1 MNSKSRIGVLTF
13 HNGPNFGGV
22 LQAWH
27 MVHAIRNLGHECHA
41 VNYLHPAHHRA
52 SLARIPVKNIN
63 SLRARAYWE
72 FKKHGFRGFSESI
85 CRHPFTSDVNAV
97 PWDDFDGFCVGSDV
111 IWEYQNPG
119 YGRDPVYFGE
129 VPGLAGKPVFSYAA
143 SCGPA
148 DPDGPLPEYIQAGLN
163 RFTSIGIRDT
173 ATARLVS
180 NATGRDS
187 TMVVDPTWLGPDPE
201 IDWKLRPQK
210 KYLFLYGGR
219 RLDRATGDIIRR
231 YCRDHGL
238 ELVSALTPFKG
249 ADKMYRSLTPF
260 QWVDLFRNAECTV
273 VLGTLHGTV
282 YSIKYGK
289 PFLLITSAGTTQK
302 ITSILER
309 AGESHRLLRAEEFSA
324 DSMSLLD
331 SRTHALPSIPE
342 SWRAES
348 LNFLR
353 STLAEI
359 QSGVIPSSSCQFDA

>member
-1 MNSKSRIGVLTF
+1 MKKSIRIGVITF

-27 MVHAIRNLGHECHA
+27 MVHAIRQLGYDCHA
-41 VNYLHPAHHRA
+41 VNYLHPTHHNA
-52 SLARIPVKNIN
+52 AQARIPVKNIN

-72 FKKHGFRGFSESI
+72 FKKHGFRGFSKSI
-85 CRHPFTSDVNAV
+85 CRHPFTSDLNAV
-97 PWDDFDGFCVGSDV
+97 PWDAFDAFCVGSDV
-111 IWEYQNPG
+111 VWEYQNPG
-119 YGRDPVYFGE
+119 YGHDPVYFGE
-129 VPGLAGKPVFSYAA
+129 VPGITSKPIFSYAA

-173 ATARLVS
+173 ATARLVR

-187 TMVVDPTWLGPDPE
+187 EMVVDPTWLGPDPE
-201 IDWKLRPQK
+201 IDWKDRPQK

-219 RLDRATGDIIRR
+219 RVDRGTGDIIRK
-231 YCRDHGL
+231 YCRDRDL
-238 ELVSALTPFKG
+238 ELISALTPFKG

-289 PFLLITSAGTTQK
+289 PFILITNPGTTQK
-302 ITSILER
+302 VSSILEQI
-309 AGESHRLLRAEEFSA
+309 GQSHRMLHADEFNSH
-324 DSMSLLD
+324 SLSLLD
-331 SRTHALPSIPE
+331 PGIHELPSIPE
-342 SWRAES
+342 SWHDKSVLFIERA
-348 LNFLR
+348 
-353 STLAEI
+353 LAKI
-359 QSGVIPSSSCQFDA
+359 IPNPIF